1 MNSID
6 KLTRYIKLLQ
16 KYNRLETEYQVL
28 KEYVKEECFERLIDK
43 IGEPLELKRLREEN
57 KRLRIKLKELKKE
70 SKNKSG
76 CELSNEFATF
86 FL

>member
-28 KEYVKEECFERLIDK
+28 REYVKEECFEKIIDK
-43 IGEPLELKRLREEN
+43 IGEPLTIKRLKEEN
-57 KRLRIKLKELKKE
+57 KRLRIKVKELKTE
-70 SKNKSG
+70 LKNKK
-76 CELSNEFATF
+76 
-86 FL
+86 

>member
-28 KEYVKEECFERLIDK
+28 REYVKEECFEK
-43 IGEPLELKRLREEN
+43 ISKKKNIPVRGEPDYERVSLLITNAIKQEKIKNITFDRL
-57 KRLRIKLKELKKE
+57 
-70 SKNKSG
+70 
-76 CELSNEFATF
+76 
-86 FL
+86 

>member
-6 KLTRYIKLLQ
+6 KLTRYVKLLQ

-28 KEYVKEECFERLIDK
+28 KEYVKEECFEKLINK

-70 SKNKSG
+70 SKNSK
-76 CELSNEFATF
+76 
-86 FL
+86 

>member
-28 KEYVKEECFERLIDK
+28 REYVKEECFEKIIDK
-43 IGEPLELKRLREEN
+43 LGEPLTIKRLREEN
-57 KRLRIKLKELKKE
+57 KRLRIKVKELKAE
-70 SKNKSG
+70 LKNKK
-76 CELSNEFATF
+76 
-86 FL
+86 

>member
-70 SKNKSG
+70 SKNKK
-76 CELSNEFATF
+76 
-86 FL
+86 

>member
-28 KEYVKEECFERLIDK
+28 REYVKEECFEKIIDK
-43 IGEPLELKRLREEN
+43 IGEPLEIKRLKEEN
-57 KRLRIKLKELKKE
+57 KRLRIKLKELK
-70 SKNKSG
+70 S
-76 CELSNEFATF
+76 ELKIKK
-86 FL
+86 

>member
-28 KEYVKEECFERLIDK
+28 REYVKEECFEKIIDK
-43 IGEPLELKRLREEN
+43 LGEPLKIKRLREEN
-57 KRLRIKLKELKKE
+57 KRLRIKVKELKAE
-70 SKNKSG
+70 LKNKK
-76 CELSNEFATF
+76 
-86 FL
+86 

>member
-6 KLTRYIKLLQ
+6 KLTRYIKLLR

-70 SKNKSG
+70 SKNKK
-76 CELSNEFATF
+76 
-86 FL
+86 